1 MAPTGVCGCLISVDG
16 MNNAGK
22 SCGQPQFS
30 PAGVT
35 RVHTNQPGSTP
46 AEQSL
51 RRAFN
56 PMHRLVG
63 LRIAFLSY
71 PSSTPLRSLPEPG
84 SLWTHCQPHRSA
96 PDASSQLLTCCQTTA
111 AGTCHQAG
119 RATWLCSQAA
129 RLGKDESAV
138 SCLRGLRWSVTQGPQ
153 EINYFIRDPRMVP
166 AGNSVQP
173 QSVGAR
179 KTSPSSCS
187 HPLV

>member
-1 MAPTGVCGCLISVDG
+1 MSGRLVGSPSSALGGSPGC
-16 MNNAGK
+16 
-22 SCGQPQFS
+22 
-30 PAGVT
+30 T
-35 RVHTNQPGSTP
+35 RTNQAQLRPSKVCAGLSTP
-46 AEQSL
+46 CIC
-51 RRAFN
+51 
-56 PMHRLVG
+56 LVG

-71 PSSTPLRSLPEPG
+71 PSSTPPRSLPEPG

-119 RATWLCSQAA
+119 QATWLCSQAA

-138 SCLRGLRWSVTQGPQ
+138 SCLCGLRWSVTQGPQ

-179 KTSPSSCS
+179 KTSRSSCS